1 VIHHQRLIIKY
12 LQFNLS
18 STNRTRGQHPND
30 RKLFSKKFLSD
41 LREATHDLSILLTM
55 GYPDKAS
62 LKLVGDRFRL
72 TERQRMAVIRAACS
86 DTNLSI
92 RKAKELTAS
101 DLSYKTILIDG
112 FNLLITLE
120 TALSGG
126 LIFVG
131 RDGSYRDLASVHG
144 TYKRVTATQEAVEL
158 VGQFCQDK
166 QVEKLIWHFDTPV
179 SNSGRLKILL
189 YDIAEKNGWNWEI
202 ILDYNPD
209 KVLKEA
215 KEGVVVSSDAMVLNE
230 CVEWVNLASEV
241 LQQSDNIKKINL

>member
-1 VIHHQRLIIKY
+1 M
-12 LQFNLS
+12 S
-18 STNRTRGQHPND
+18 STKRTRGQHPND
-30 RKLFSKKFLSD
+30 RKLFAEKFLPD
-41 LREATHDLSILLTM
+41 LCAATHDLSILLTM

-72 TERQRMAVIRAACS
+72 TERQRMAILRGACS
-86 DTNLSI
+86 DANLAI
-92 RKAKELTAS
+92 RKEKELKTEELAK
-101 DLSYKTILIDG
+101 KTILIDG

-144 TYKRVTATQEAVEL
+144 TYKRVSATQEAVEL
-158 VGQFCQDK
+158 VGHFCQK
-166 QVEKLIWHFDTPV
+166 RKVEKLIWYFDTPV
-179 SNSGRLKILL
+179 SNSGRLKVLL
-189 YDIAEKNGWNWEI
+189 YEIAEANNWNWEI

-215 KEGVVVSSDAMVLNE
+215 KEGVVVSSDAMVINE
-230 CVEWVNLASEV
+230 CIEWVNLGKTILSE
-241 LQQSDNIKKINL
+241 LDTELNIIQL

>member
-1 VIHHQRLIIKY
+1 M
-12 LQFNLS
+12 S
-18 STNRTRGQHPND
+18 STKRTRGQHPND
-30 RKLFSKKFLSD
+30 RKFFAEKFLPD
-41 LREATHDLSILLTM
+41 LRAATHDLSILLTM

-72 TERQRMAVIRAACS
+72 TERQRMAVLRSACS
-86 DTNLSI
+86 DASLVI
-92 RKAKELTAS
+92 RKAKELTPN
-101 DLSYKTILIDG
+101 DLAQKTILIDG

-144 TYKRVTATQEAVEL
+144 TYKRVTTTQEAIEL
-158 VGQFCQDK
+158 VGHFCK
-166 QVEKLIWHFDTPV
+166 KRQVEKLIWYFDTPV
-179 SNSGRLKILL
+179 SNSGRLKVLL
-189 YDIAEKNGWNWEI
+189 YEIAEQNDWNWEI

-215 KEGVVVSSDAMVLNE
+215 KTGVVVSSDAMVINE
-230 CVEWVNLASEV
+230 CMEWVNLGKAVLSEV
-241 LQQSDNIKKINL
+241 DTKLNIIQL